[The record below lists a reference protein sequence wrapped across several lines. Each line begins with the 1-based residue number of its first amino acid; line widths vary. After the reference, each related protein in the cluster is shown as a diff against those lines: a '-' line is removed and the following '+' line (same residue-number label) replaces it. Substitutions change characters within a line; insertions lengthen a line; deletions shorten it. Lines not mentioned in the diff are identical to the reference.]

1 MEVAV
6 NLAQEQG
13 QLRAEMRLWSTFDV
27 AGTVMDMAR
36 VSIAD
41 NGIVVVANVAVVC
54 SLRDY
59 VADENIVLTRLIV
72 ASMQIK

>member
-36 VSIAD
+36 ISIAD
-41 NGIVVVANVAVVC
+41 NGIVVVANDAV
-54 SLRDY
+54 
-59 VADENIVLTRLIV
+59 ENIVLTRLIV
-72 ASMQIK
+72 VSMQIK

>member
-41 NGIVVVANVAVVC
+41 NGIVVVANVA
-54 SLRDY
+54 
-59 VADENIVLTRLIV
+59 DENIVLTRLIV
-72 ASMQIK
+72 VSMQIK

>member
-36 VSIAD
+36 ISIAD

-54 SLRDY
+54 SL
-59 VADENIVLTRLIV
+59 
-72 ASMQIK
+72 

>member
-27 AGTVMDMAR
+27 AGFCR
-36 VSIAD
+36 VELPRQHFL
-41 NGIVVVANVAVVC
+41 GI
-54 SLRDY
+54 RTKRY
-59 VADENIVLTRLIV
+59 I
-72 ASMQIK
+72 